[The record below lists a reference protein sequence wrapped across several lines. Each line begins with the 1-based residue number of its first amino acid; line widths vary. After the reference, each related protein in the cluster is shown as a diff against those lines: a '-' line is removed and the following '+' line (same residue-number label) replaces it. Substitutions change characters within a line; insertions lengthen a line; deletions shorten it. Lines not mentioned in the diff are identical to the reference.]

1 MRICICTTPLRPK
14 PTTYPPFGSMAIIQ
28 SLRGAGEDVRFF
40 NIDFFRYSHD
50 QVAAYFTEHQFDVVG
65 ISAVVST
72 AYAYTKYLSKL
83 IRQVSPRTIIVV
95 GGNLAA
101 SAEILLRKCAVDYCV
116 TGDGELIIRD
126 LIRLLRERPPDREK
140 LRATKG
146 LCFLDQDGKFQFT
159 GYGQRP
165 SAEEIEWPDYSILEA
180 DGSLS
185 YFVSERIDDRFFGH
199 TRASQAGEKLATV
212 IMTKGC
218 VARCT
223 FCHRWEKGFRA
234 RPVDQIIA
242 HVQQLKDRY
251 NVHFVDVADENFG
264 GDRKLTWE
272 LATRLGQMDI
282 AWRAAGVRT
291 RTVQKESLQHW
302 KANGCVSVVY
312 GIESGS
318 EKILKVMEKNATV
331 EENINALKWTHEAGL
346 GTVIQLVLGMPGE
359 TDETIRETTE
369 FLKQVAPYQTWWE
382 GKAPSEM
389 ISINYAQALPG
400 TPLYEF
406 ARERGFIGTS
416 MDEEEEYLIRISDTD
431 AYSEDHFINY
441 TGLPMLKVLTW
452 RPWILAELDAH
463 HLRRE
468 MTDPKLS
475 LFYLLAYYAKL
486 VRVRIEKGWGGNSLP
501 ARLGRRLL
509 PGSNRRSPASEQ
521 AGSYEYISD
530 SGYFNIHKGFKFAP
544 LLMNP
549 LTRRMFYPLLA
560 MAMAIKAGSP
570 AKTVQLIF
578 EHLRWSLLR
587 GRKKAPEIPAKSLRK
602 IVTIVSRRNVE
613 AEDRMLPLRSGR

>member
-1 MRICICTTPLRPK
+1 MRICICTTPIRPK
-14 PTTYPPFGSMAIIQ
+14 PTTFPPFGSLAIIQ
-28 SLRGAGEDVRFF
+28 SLRGAGEDVTFF
-40 NIDFFRYSHD
+40 NIDFFRYTHD

-83 IRQVSPRTIIVV
+83 IRQVSPRTTIIV

-101 SAEILLRKCAVDYCV
+101 SAEILLRKCEVDYCV
-116 TGDGELIIRD
+116 CGDGELIVRD
-126 LIRLLRERPPDREK
+126 LIRLLRERPLDYAK
-140 LRATKG
+140 LAATKG
-146 LCFLDQDGKFQFT
+146 ICFLDQDGKFQFT
-159 GYGQRP
+159 GYGLRP
-165 SAEEIEWPDYSILEA
+165 SAEDIEWPDYSILEA
-180 DGSLS
+180 DGSLP
-185 YFVSERIDDRFFGH
+185 YFVSEQIDDRFFGH
-199 TRASQAGEKLATV
+199 TRGSRAGEKLATV

-234 RPVDQIIA
+234 RPVDQVIA
-242 HVQQLKDRY
+242 HVQQLKDKY
-251 NVHFVDVADENFG
+251 NVHFIDVADENFG
-264 GDRKLTWE
+264 GDRELAWE

-282 AWRAAGVRT
+282 AWRVAGVRT
-291 RTVQKESLQHW
+291 RTVKKESLQHW

-318 EKILKVMEKNATV
+318 EKILRVMEKNATV

-369 FLKQVAPYQTWWE
+369 FLKQVAPYQSWWE
-382 GKAPSEM
+382 GKAPSEL

-406 ARERGFIGTS
+406 ARERGYIGKS
-416 MDEEEEYLIRISDTD
+416 ADEEEQYLIRISDTD
-431 AYSEDHFINY
+431 AYTEDHFINY
-441 TGLPMLKVLTW
+441 TGLPMLKVLSW
-452 RPWILAELDAH
+452 RPRILAELDAH
-463 HLRRE
+463 YLRGRSAE
-468 MTDPKLS
+468 PQLS
-475 LFYLLAYYAKL
+475 LAYLAKYYAKL
-486 VRVRIEKGWGGNSLP
+486 VRVRIDKGWGGGSAL
-501 ARLGRRLL
+501 ARLARLL
-509 PGSNRRSPASEQ
+509 LPRSAAADS
-521 AGSYEYISD
+521 AAKDGKAYDYLSD

-549 LTRRMFYPLLA
+549 LTRHLFYPLLA
-560 MAMAIKAGSP
+560 TAMAIKAGSP
-570 AKTVQLIF
+570 AKTLKLIF
-578 EHLRWSLLR
+578 EHLRWSLL
-587 GRKKAPEIPAKSLRK
+587 GGATSSPEVPAKSLRK
-602 IVTIVSRRNVE
+602 IVTVVSRRNVE